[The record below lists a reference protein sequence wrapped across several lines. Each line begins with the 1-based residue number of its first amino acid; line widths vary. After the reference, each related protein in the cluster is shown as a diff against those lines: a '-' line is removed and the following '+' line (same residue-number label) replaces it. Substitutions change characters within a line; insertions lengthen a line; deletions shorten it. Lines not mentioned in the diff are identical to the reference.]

1 MSKTDETI
9 PEKQAET
16 VQTDEKFFERVD
28 TLIAITNGY
37 IKKEVH
43 PTFASNSFM
52 FAASR
57 FNAWM
62 VAAGSKDAEEFA
74 NEKEKI
80 LEYFTD
86 QYKLML
92 NDNLD
97 DYIRNF
103 DKYMNPENKTP
114 KEK

>member
-1 MSKTDETI
+1 MSKPDDVI
-9 PEKQAET
+9 PEKQEET
-16 VQTDEKFFERVD
+16 IKTDEKFFERVD
-28 TLIAITNGY
+28 TIIAINNGY
-37 IKKEVH
+37 IKNQVH
-43 PTFASNSFM
+43 PELVSNSFM

-62 VAAGSKDAEEFA
+62 VAAGSKDVEAFA
-74 NEKEKI
+74 NDKEKI

-103 DKYMNPENKTP
+103 DKYMNPSNETP
-114 KEK
+114 EEK